1 MLRDIIKIEEGF
13 QTSINIAYDLKDEG
27 KIKKFIPTLS
37 SIEIIEDIMLS
48 VNPSST
54 QRARILIGAYGR
66 GKSHIILVLLAL
78 LSRKD
83 RSLFSAVMQ
92 KIKTANI
99 KLYDYIDEYVA
110 SKRCLLPVVVSGSSV
125 SLTQSFLNALQ
136 QTLAKEGLDDLMPD
150 THFGAALSVIENWS
164 NSYADTYNTFI
175 REIGEPID
183 EFISKLK
190 SYDVSTY
197 EKFIILY
204 PKLTS
209 GSMFNPFVGF
219 DVVEIYEKVNEKLS
233 QRGYDGLFIVYDE
246 FSKYLESSI
255 LNASISDIKLLQD
268 FAEKCNRSAYK
279 QMHLLLICHK
289 DISNYI
295 DSNLP
300 KDKVDGWRGVSGR
313 FKHVELSNNFS
324 QIYEIIASVI
334 VKEQA
339 GWNKYHQ
346 LNRQYFGELENRMSA
361 LGIFDSQTPND
372 ISNIITG
379 CFPLH
384 PISTFIL
391 PRLSEKVA
399 QNERTLFTFLSANE
413 KNSLP
418 AYLEYN
424 DTDALLTPD
433 IIYDYFEPLLR
444 KEAYTSETHKIYKLT
459 TAVLRKVDEKSL
471 EAKIIKLLSL
481 IYIVSQFE
489 KLAPTVDVVVETFKD
504 VVGDAKIINE
514 ALEKLLQKDC
524 IVYLKRSNSYLK
536 IKESSGVD
544 IPSEVKKEIA
554 NIMSTR
560 MPEDILNNCSFDNY
574 LYPTRYN
581 EEHDIIRYYDFEF
594 IGADKLFG
602 GYDFAGDL
610 ANTQSDG
617 IVYGVMPKSPEE
629 IERVKA
635 IMGSVAQRQER
646 IVFVLPTHYEKIV
659 DIVYEYAA
667 VNNLK
672 MAIQDDEVLSDEY
685 DVYIEDLG
693 EVVSNYISSFVRP
706 ERQKVEYYY
715 LGEKILL
722 NRKAQLSALLSD
734 ICEKVFPYTPIINNE
749 SINKNILPT
758 VAVNSRRKIL
768 AGILSSPLEKNL
780 GLVGSGQEVS
790 IMRSTLIRT
799 GILADAD
806 TNPVFNI
813 STQDANVNYVLNE
826 IREFFKN
833 AAQTDATNFS
843 VLYNTLTSAEFGIGL
858 KKGLIPIYL
867 AVVIREVRDSVT
879 ILFGD
884 KELKVTAE
892 LLNDINQ
899 VPEQY
904 SVRIDEWSAEKEDYI
919 KGLVNI
925 FSDYIPDNNYSFN
938 NFSFVVS
945 AMSRWYLSLPKYAKE
960 LTEIYCGNADRKF
973 RPVSKSKRMFIN
985 ALKQVEINP
994 RQFLFSDLFRIFG
1007 MSDFCLDILD
1017 NIKGTK
1023 DEFDTALGGLVST
1036 LIEDVKGIFSVENK
1050 NATMVSV
1057 LKDWCE
1063 ELNDEVYFYLFTN
1076 NENKVLELFKNA
1088 TNDERQMIQRLAK
1101 ALTSLRI
1108 EDWDS
1113 KTISLF
1119 IQSLITFKN
1128 TVEEH
1133 NAKIEKGGTG
1143 SSNSY
1148 KVSFAS
1154 LDGVEITKTFE
1165 KIDYSRRAVLLKNEI
1180 ETALEEMGHSIS
1192 EQEKRQVL
1200 IEILE
1205 KLC

>member
-1 MLRDIIKIEEGF
+1 MLRDMIKIEEGF
-13 QTSINIAYDLKDEG
+13 QTSVNIAYDLKDDG

-37 SIEIIEDIMLS
+37 SIDIIEDIMLS
-48 VNPSST
+48 GNPSST

-78 LSRKD
+78 LNRKD
-83 RSLFSAVMQ
+83 RSLFNAVMQ
-92 KIKTANI
+92 KIKTANE
-99 KLYDYIDEYVA
+99 KLYDYIDEYLA
-110 SKRCLLPVVVSGSSV
+110 SKRRLLPVVVSGSSV

-150 THFGAALSVIENWS
+150 THFGAALSVVENWS
-164 NSYADTYNTFI
+164 NSYVETYNTFV

-183 EFISKLK
+183 EFVSKLK
-190 SYDVSTY
+190 SYNVSAY
-197 EKFIILY
+197 EKFITLY

-219 DVVEIYEKVNEKLS
+219 DVVEIYEKVNEKLIL
-233 QRGYDGLFIVYDE
+233 RGYDGLFIVYDE

-313 FKHVELSNNFS
+313 FKHVELRNNFS

-339 GWNKYHQ
+339 SWNKYYQ
-346 LNRQYFGELENRMSA
+346 SNRQYFSELTNRMSA
-361 LGIFDSQTPND
+361 LGIFDTQPAND
-372 ISNIITG
+372 ISNIIAG

-418 AYLEYN
+418 AYLESN

-433 IIYDYFEPLLR
+433 ILYDYFEPLLR

-459 TAVLRKVDEKSL
+459 ATVLSKVDEKSL
-471 EAKIIKLLSL
+471 QAKIIKLLSL

-504 VVGDAKIINE
+504 VIGDAKLINE

-560 MPEDILNNCSFDNY
+560 MPEDLLNNCNFDNY
-574 LYPTRYN
+574 LYPTKYN
-581 EEHDIIRYYDFEF
+581 DEHDIIRFYDFVF

-602 GYDFAGDL
+602 GYDFVGDL
-610 ANTQSDG
+610 AKTQADG
-617 IVYGVMPKSPEE
+617 IVYGVIPKNPEE
-629 IERVKA
+629 IEKTKGLMKEEVQK
-635 IMGSVAQRQER
+635 QER
-646 IVFVLPTHYEKIV
+646 ILFVLPTHYEKIV

-672 MAIQDDEVLSDEY
+672 MAVQDDEILSDEY

-693 EVVSNYISSFVRP
+693 EVIGNYISSFVRP

-715 LGEKILL
+715 LGEKVLL

-734 ICEKVFPYTPIINNE
+734 ICDKAFPYTPIINNE

-806 TNPVFNI
+806 INPVFNI
-813 STQDANVNYVLNE
+813 NTEDANINHVLDV

-833 AAQTDATNFS
+833 AAQTDKTNFGI
-843 VLYNTLTSAEFGIGL
+843 LYNTLTNAEFGIGL
-858 KKGLIPIYL
+858 KKGLIPIFL
-867 AVVIREVRDSVT
+867 AVVIREVRNSVT
-879 ILFGD
+879 ILFGN
-884 KELKVTAE
+884 KELKLTAE

-904 SVRIDEWSAEKEDYI
+904 SVRIDEWNAEKEDYV
-919 KGLVNI
+919 KELVNI
-925 FSDYIPDNNYSFN
+925 FSDYISDSNYSFN
-938 NFSFVVS
+938 NLSFVVS

-973 RPVSKSKRMFIN
+973 RPVSKSKKMFIN
-985 ALKQVEINP
+985 ALKMVEINP
-994 RQFLFSDLFRIFG
+994 RQFLFNDLFRIFG
-1007 MSDFCLDILD
+1007 MSDFSLDILD
-1017 NIKGTK
+1017 NIRGTK
-1023 DEFDTALGGLVST
+1023 DEFDTALDGLIST
-1036 LIEDVKGIFSVENK
+1036 LIKDVKGIFCAENK

-1063 ELNDEVYFYLFTN
+1063 ELNDEVYTYLFTN
-1076 NENKVLELFKNA
+1076 NENKILELFKNA

-1101 ALTSLRI
+1101 VLTSLRI
-1108 EDWDS
+1108 EDWNS

-1119 IQSLITFKN
+1119 IQSLLAFKDA
-1128 TVEEH
+1128 VEAH
-1133 NAKIEKGGTG
+1133 NAKIGKGDVG
-1143 SSNSY
+1143 SFNSY
-1148 KVSFAS
+1148 KVSFTSAS
-1154 LDGVEITKTFE
+1154 GIETTRTFR
-1165 KIDYSRRAVLLKNEI
+1165 KIEYSRRAVLLKNEI
-1180 ETALEEMGHSIS
+1180 ETALEEMGQAIS